1 MNRDYWDRIS
11 KDYENEVLSV
21 FDNDLQGIVEEKI
34 AAAGV
39 AYPAG
44 RAADIGCGIGR
55 FTPLI
60 ADTFCEVDACD
71 FTSVGLKKA
80 KARCRGR
87 DNIRF
92 YELDLTKDSFP
103 FEPVEFVFCVNVLIM
118 PALDTRLRAWWNMAN
133 QVVSGGTLLLVVPS
147 YESFQM
153 EYYHRLKSR
162 LDDGETTTSAIRNSI
177 DEKATAAD
185 MRMGVVQ
192 LDGVRTKHYLREE
205 LVSMVRA
212 RQFDIQEVV
221 KVEYPPQNDSEFVTW
236 DWLAVAKRDYEA

>member
-1 MNRDYWDRIS
+1 
-11 KDYENEVLSV
+11 
-21 FDNDLQGIVEEKI
+21 
-34 AAAGV
+34 
-39 AYPAG
+39 
-44 RAADIGCGIGR
+44 
-55 FTPLI
+55 
-60 ADTFCEVDACD
+60 
-71 FTSVGLKKA
+71 
-80 KARCRGR
+80 
-87 DNIRF
+87 
-92 YELDLTKDSFP
+92 
-103 FEPVEFVFCVNVLIM
+103 
-118 PALDTRLRAWWNMAN
+118 LRAWWNMAN